1 MPQAWLFGPA
11 IDDVGQAWI
20 SSGSAGTMC
29 PCSMRLAGTII
40 LVRIVGSTGKMML
53 GMGTSDM
60 MISLLRVSGK
70 KLKDRDINLRRKK
83 VIKFVLFIS
92 NYNTN

>member
-1 MPQAWLFGPA
+1 MTLVRPGFPVVQQAQCALA
-11 IDDVGQAWI
+11 A
-20 SSGSAGTMC
+20 
-29 PCSMRLAGTII
+29 MRLAGTTI

>member
-1 MPQAWLFGPA
+1 MTLVRPGFPVAQQA
-11 IDDVGQAWI
+11 
-20 SSGSAGTMC
+20 
-29 PCSMRLAGTII
+29 PCALAAMRLAGTTI

-83 VIKFVLFIS
+83 VIKFFLFIS